1 MDQMVTRYLI
11 EGRPGQFLTDEGFFT
26 SERDDAAE
34 FTDEDAAYAEAS
46 AYPGATVEAYCRVSD
61 VASFLPAHPMTEHY
75 ARRAWIVEQMNRR
88 AG

>member
-1 MDQMVTRYLI
+1 MPMVTRYMI
-11 EGRPGQFLTDEGFFT
+11 EGAPGRYLTDEGFFT
-26 SERDDAAE
+26 SDRDDAAE

-46 AYPGATVEAYCRVSD
+46 AYPGATVEAYSRFSD
-61 VASFLPAHPMTEHY
+61 IASLIPVCPRTEHY